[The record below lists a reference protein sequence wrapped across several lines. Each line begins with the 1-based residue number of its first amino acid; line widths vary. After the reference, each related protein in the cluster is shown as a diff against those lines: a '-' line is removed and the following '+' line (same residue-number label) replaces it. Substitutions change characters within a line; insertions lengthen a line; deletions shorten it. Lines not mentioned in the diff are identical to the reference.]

1 MTKVWRALCILVFLT
16 GVGSLGYA
24 QKDQTTAVGWQT
36 AVEPMLPYSVVSNAF
51 RTASD
56 GSRIAQGQRIRFVRT
71 DDDWRQERYSAQ
83 AGAASIDHPSTA
95 ADSAGVAPGDQ
106 TEQPDQ
112 LTIISMCCTIDW
124 HDVSYT

>member
-83 AGAASIDHPSTA
+83 AGAARLIIHQRRLIPRTLP
-95 ADSAGVAPGDQ
+95 PGTKQ
-106 TEQPDQ
+106 NSQ
-112 LTIISMCCTIDW
+112 IS
-124 HDVSYT
+124 